1 MRNPEPAAYDD
12 ALRASETVDPRL
24 VRHWGRLEYTPP
36 RPTADALLVAFTA
49 PHSIPVARDG
59 DAAHKVEHHTWAL
72 AREFARGVA
81 EHGAGGADG
90 AAASPPFAA
99 ACVRWSRAER
109 RRTRTRA
116 DPTNRDPNFL
126 RDDEMLASPWLLAL
140 RDARA
145 RVAPPSAP
153 ALHVDVHGISDR
165 DRETDACRPDVMA
178 GTAAMARREAAAG
191 AAAAPAT
198 ARFRERLEA
207 ALLPV
212 LLDARW
218 ALDYSDGERAA
229 LGLDAAL
236 HAGGGRT
243 RAPALAGDWEAY
255 GESARAAPGRN
266 TLTQMSTDARLWL
279 AAGGARQRDAPR
291 RFTHAV
297 QLELSAR
304 LRERMSERAPF
315 AAAFGAALARAF
327 ADACRPPPVPCAL
340 SPSAHATSLETMR
353 RAAVLHRHFYPAW
366 VRPVV

>member
-72 AREFARGVA
+72 ARESRARGVA

-198 ARFRERLEA
+198 R
-207 ALLPV
+207 ALP
-212 LLDARW
+212 
-218 ALDYSDGERAA
+218 RAA
-229 LGLDAAL
+229 RGRAA
-236 HAGGGRT
+236 
-243 RAPALAGDWEAY
+243 
-255 GESARAAPGRN
+255 ARAARRAVG
-266 TLTQMSTDARLWL
+266 ARLL
-279 AAGGARQRDAPR
+279 GRRARRARARRARCTRAAAARARPRSRRLGGVAAIARAPR
-291 RFTHAV
+291 
-297 QLELSAR
+297 
-304 LRERMSERAPF
+304 P
-315 AAAFGAALARAF
+315 GATR
-327 ADACRPPPVPCAL
+327 
-340 SPSAHATSLETMR
+340 SR
-353 RAAVLHRHFYPAW
+353 R
-366 VRPVV
+366 